1 MMKDMSISL
10 LLDFYGNLLNE
21 NQLSMMEDY
30 YGEDLSLSEIAEN
43 SGITRQGVHDKI
55 RRGATE
61 LKSYEER
68 LGLLERFLD
77 ITTAANKLKSLVKEG
92 TVIDKKLYN
101 EISSLI
107 DVIKDEA

>member
-1 MMKDMSISL
+1 MKDMSISL

-30 YGEDLSLSEIAEN
+30 YSEDLSLSEIAEN
-43 SGITRQGVHDKI
+43 CGITRQGVHDKI
-55 RRGATE
+55 RRGAME

-77 ITTAANKLKSLVKEG
+77 ITSAADKLSELIKEG
-92 TVIDKKLYN
+92 TTVDKDLYN
-101 EISSLI
+101 EIISLI
-107 DVIKDEA
+107 DVIKNEA